1 MLISKLVFC
10 IAAIDAMVYGWI
22 GELWCSLEL
31 LIHISTV
38 HTGMHNNLLNET
50 FARTSSLGLGAFTE
64 MWIDI
69 TTAFAEGFDWVMV
82 LNLLVKL

>member
-1 MLISKLVFC
+1 
-10 IAAIDAMVYGWI
+10 
-22 GELWCSLEL
+22 
-31 LIHISTV
+31 
-38 HTGMHNNLLNET
+38 MHNNLLNET